1 MKLKFRFTLSIINP
15 KLKGDTSNLNN
26 LCTAGLVFL
35 FVIGLNRELRKK
47 FLKIKKKST

>member
-1 MKLKFRFTLSIINP
+1 MIINP

-47 FLKIKKKST
+47 FLK